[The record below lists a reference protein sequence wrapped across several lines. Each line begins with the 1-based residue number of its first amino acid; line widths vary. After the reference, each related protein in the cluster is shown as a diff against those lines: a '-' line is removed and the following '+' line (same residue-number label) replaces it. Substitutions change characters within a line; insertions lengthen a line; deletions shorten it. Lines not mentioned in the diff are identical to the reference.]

1 MHRFTRTELLLG
13 NQAFSRLTKSH
24 VAVFGLGAVGG
35 YAVEGLAR
43 AGVGRLTLVDFDL
56 IQPTNINR
64 QILALE
70 STLGQPK
77 VEAAAARV
85 ADINPQCRIKALNRF
100 VDQDSAAEVLDG
112 RPDFVIDAIDSLNPK
127 VQLLLASHRRG
138 LRTFSSMGAALRTDP
153 AQIRIGDIAET
164 RCCPLARRIRK
175 RLKKEG
181 IISGITC
188 IYSTEAVDFDY
199 QLPAGAEDT
208 QNNGASESERGRARP
223 TLGSLPTLT
232 AIFGLMLAN
241 EVIRQIRVRS

>member
-1 MHRFTRTELLLG
+1 M
-13 NQAFSRLTKSH
+13 
-24 VAVFGLGAVGG
+24 FGLGAVGG

-43 AGVGRLTLVDFDL
+43 AGVARLTLVDFDQ

-85 ADINPQCRIKALNRF
+85 ADINPHCRIEALNRF
-100 VDQDSAAEVLDG
+100 VDQDSAAEILDG

-138 LRTFSSMGAALRTDP
+138 LHTLSSMGAALRTDP
-153 AQIRIGDIAET
+153 ALIRIGDISET
-164 RCCPLARRIRK
+164 RRCPLARRIRK

-181 IISGITC
+181 IASGITC
-188 IYSTEAVDFDY
+188 IYSTEIVDFDY
-199 QLPAGAEDT
+199 QVPAAADAYGDDDGC
-208 QNNGASESERGRARP
+208 QVERGRARR

-241 EVIRQIRVRS
+241 EVIRQIRTRS

>member
-1 MHRFTRTELLLG
+1 MRIWAGSVR
-13 NQAFSRLTKSH
+13 
-24 VAVFGLGAVGG
+24 
-35 YAVEGLAR
+35 R
-43 AGVGRLTLVDFDL
+43 AAPMD
-56 IQPTNINR
+56 
-64 QILALE
+64 E
-70 STLGQPK
+70 K
-77 VEAAAARV
+77 V
-85 ADINPQCRIKALNRF
+85 
-100 VDQDSAAEVLDG
+100 
-112 RPDFVIDAIDSLNPK
+112 
-127 VQLLLASHRRG
+127 
-138 LRTFSSMGAALRTDP
+138 
-153 AQIRIGDIAET
+153 RIGDIAET

-208 QNNGASESERGRARP
+208 QDNGASEFERGRARP

>member
-1 MHRFTRTELLLG
+1 MHRFSRTELLLG
-13 NQAFSRLTKSH
+13 KESFSRLTESH

-43 AGVGRLTLVDFDL
+43 AGVGSLTLVDFDN

-77 VEAAAARV
+77 VEVAAARV
-85 ADINPQCRIKALNRF
+85 ADINPRCRVEALNRF
-100 VDQDSAAEVLDG
+100 VDQVSAAELLDG
-112 RPDFVIDAIDSLNPK
+112 RPDIVIDAIDSLNPK

-153 AQIRIGDIAET
+153 TQIRIGDIGET
-164 RCCPLARRIRK
+164 RRCPLARRIRK

-181 IISGITC
+181 IVSGITC
-188 IYSTEAVDFDY
+188 IYSTETVDFDY
-199 QLPAGAEDT
+199 QQPADPHE
-208 QNNGASESERGRARP
+208 NGEGDSCDVKRGRVRGP
-223 TLGSLPTLT
+223 LGSLPTLT

-241 EVIRQIRVRS
+241 EVIRELGAQP